1 MSIFGVENSTVSS
14 NFLGMMQS
22 SSSKA
27 GSVEDFASA
36 ILKQD
41 DADGNGLLSLEE
53 TPLDEQRFDLIDS
66 DGDGYLSAE
75 ELSADAKAHMEKQS
89 LMGQLSVQMYSLEE
103 MVEDIFAQDDAD
115 GDGLLSF
122 EETPLSQEMFESM
135 DADGDGYLTTDEL
148 SAGLESGMPE
158 AMLANA
164 EATGTAQTTGS
175 AQAAGSPASSGSD
188 DEEDYDELDLN
199 QDGTVSMDELF
210 QAYQNGEA
218 KLQSVFSNMGEG
230 LMTKLSERF
239 AMNAYHNQMSLA

>member
-1 MSIFGVENSTVSS
+1 MASS
-14 NFLGMMQS
+14 
-22 SSSKA
+22 
-27 GSVEDFASA
+27 
-36 ILKQD
+36 
-41 DADGNGLLSLEE
+41 
-53 TPLDEQRFDLIDS
+53 
-66 DGDGYLSAE
+66 
-75 ELSADAKAHMEKQS
+75 
-89 LMGQLSVQMYSLEE
+89 
-103 MVEDIFAQDDAD
+103 
-115 GDGLLSF
+115 
-122 EETPLSQEMFESM
+122 
-135 DADGDGYLTTDEL
+135 
-148 SAGLESGMPE
+148 GLESGMPE